1 MGVHLC
7 GGGKGGGG
15 VPEDGG
21 IHSEMIE
28 HGRTTYRYAITGR
41 PVLGVGKGVGGA
53 FGYAVVVEGG
63 YQSGGGKGRGG
74 SGSGR
79 GKGWGRTVTAVT

>member
-1 MGVHLC
+1 M
-7 GGGKGGGG
+7 
-15 VPEDGG
+15 
-21 IHSEMIE
+21 
-28 HGRTTYRYAITGR
+28 
-41 PVLGVGKGVGGA
+41 LGVGKGVGGA

-63 YQSGGGKGRGG
+63 YQSGGGKGSGG